1 MLDLVLYQAVKILR
15 EKVREILQDS
25 FELAGSRKAYTE
37 DVWTACQGGRKGS
50 PGRKKKAAVTDV
62 DQDVIL
68 RKEIRTE
75 DWTCHRG
82 HPEGMVNT
90 MTSRKGDGE
99 AALSESLDD
108 GSIGSQQISGPR
120 KSKV

>member
-25 FELAGSRKAYTE
+25 FELARSRKAYTE

-68 RKEIRTE
+68 RKEICTE

-82 HPEGMVNT
+82 YPEGMVNT

-99 AALSESLDD
+99 AALSESLDN
-108 GSIGSQQISGPR
+108 GSIGSQQMGGPR
-120 KSKV
+120 ESEV